1 MENTNVNEIRPRYIS
16 AEEYRAIDFASD
28 WVSGFCLELD
38 KRKYWQE
45 DFSPIQHRIYTWIG
59 ENRNRIRDLDT
70 LEEVEE
76 LMIADGII
84 TRDDI

>member
-1 MENTNVNEIRPRYIS
+1 MEDINTFGPEFIS
-16 AEEYRAIDFASD
+16 EERFRAEEFASD
-28 WVSGFCLELD
+28 WVSGYCLSLR

-45 DFSPIQHRIYTWIG
+45 DFSPIQDAIFTWIG
-59 ENRNRIRDLDT
+59 KNRDRIRGLDT

>member
-1 MENTNVNEIRPRYIS
+1 MENTNVNEIRPEFIS
-16 AEEYRAIDFASD
+16 AEVFRAEEFATD
-28 WVSGFCLELD
+28 WASGYCLTLR

-45 DFSPIQHRIYTWIG
+45 DFSPIQHRIFSWVG
-59 ENRNRIRDLDT
+59 KNRDRIKGLKT

>member
-1 MENTNVNEIRPRYIS
+1 MENTNVNEIRPEFIS

-28 WVSGFCLELD
+28 WVSGYCLSLR

-45 DFSPIQHRIYTWIG
+45 DFSPIQHRIFSWVG
-59 ENRNRIRDLDT
+59 KNRDRIKGLKT

>member
-1 MENTNVNEIRPRYIS
+1 MENTNVNEIRPEFIS
-16 AEEYRAIDFASD
+16 AERFRAAEFATD
-28 WVSGFCLELD
+28 WACGYGDVLNT
-38 KRKYWQE
+38 RKYWQE
-45 DFSPIQHRIYTWIG
+45 DFSPIQHRIFSWVG
-59 ENRNRIRDLDT
+59 KNRDRIRDLDT

>member
-28 WVSGFCLELD
+28 WVSGYGDKLG
-38 KRKYWQE
+38 KRKYWKGK
-45 DFSPIQHRIYTWIG
+45 FSPIKVDIYTWIG
-59 ENRNRIRDLDT
+59 ENRDRIRGLKT

>member
-1 MENTNVNEIRPRYIS
+1 MENTNVNEIRPEFIS
-16 AEEYRAIDFASD
+16 AERFRAAEFASD

-38 KRKYWQE
+38 KRKYWQGN
-45 DFSPIQHRIYTWIG
+45 FTPIQHDIYFWLG
-59 ENRNRIRDLDT
+59 ENRDRIRDLDT